1 MTESSERR
9 KARDLIKQRRGS
21 IPESLR
27 DSYREAGRIKRAI
40 RKALAEEPK
49 TVPEI
54 SSETDISPEKVFWFL
69 NSMRKYGEVQETTT
83 RKGPYYTYTLLQK
96 EEQ

>member
-1 MTESSERR
+1 MTEPSESR
-9 KARDLIKQRRGS
+9 KARDLIKQRRGP

-27 DSYREAGRIKRAI
+27 DSYREAGRIKKAI

-83 RKGPYYTYTLLQK
+83 RKGPYYTYALIQK
-96 EEQ
+96 KEQ